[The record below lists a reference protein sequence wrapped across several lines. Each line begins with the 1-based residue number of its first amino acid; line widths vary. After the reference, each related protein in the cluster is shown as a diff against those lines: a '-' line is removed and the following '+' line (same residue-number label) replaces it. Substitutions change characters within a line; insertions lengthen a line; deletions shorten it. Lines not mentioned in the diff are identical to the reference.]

1 MNYIYSGNVRFEIS
15 YLKVTFSLT
24 GIVYRTHETLFRCEM
39 ILSCAHA
46 AQAPTSTNSS
56 RSRQECRQP
65 FPLDTLLFYC
75 SRITQINPV
84 SAIYPSRNRGEST
97 ASGRPTLSF
106 MNPRFICGGGI
117 VNDRTAAPFKL
128 TSIFRS
134 LRRLSDGRFYL
145 ACVYV
150 LG

>member
-84 SAIYPSRNRGEST
+84 AAIKPSRNRGNRT
-97 ASGRPTLSF
+97 ASGKPTLSI
-106 MNPRFICGGGI
+106 MNPRLVWGRPLETIVQQHRTNSLRCFIFFAAC
-117 VNDRTAAPFKL
+117 RTAGFI
-128 TSIFRS
+128 SRVFM
-134 LRRLSDGRFYL
+134 Y
-145 ACVYV
+145 
-150 LG
+150 